1 MTDPTGAP
9 GAAEPPELPVVAGG
23 RHEARERAV
32 HLLYEVA
39 IKDRTV
45 EEVLSDQV
53 LAPDPYAAD
62 LVRGVGAHRGE
73 LDELIDSLARG
84 WTLDRMPTLDLVVLR
99 VGCFEL
105 AHRPEVPTGVVL
117 SEATELASRY
127 GTDDSSRFVNG
138 VLAAAAEQLRDG

>member
-1 MTDPTGAP
+1 MSGHE
-9 GAAEPPELPVVAGG
+9 GEPPELPTVAGG

-32 HLLYEVA
+32 HLLYESA
-39 IKDRTV
+39 MKDRPARD
-45 EEVLSDQV
+45 VLAEQV
-53 LAPDPYAAD
+53 LAPDPYAMD
-62 LVRGVGAHRGE
+62 LVGGVAEHQAE
-73 LDELIDSLARG
+73 LDTLIGGLARG
-84 WTLDRMPTLDLVVLR
+84 WTLDRMPALDLVVLR

-138 VLAAAAEQLRDG
+138 VLAAAAERLRED